1 LTGEGLVLVVDDDR
15 TSRRKLTLALNA
27 LGYASIEAAG
37 GKAALEMMR
46 THSVDLILLDIVM
59 PEIDGFEVL
68 RQCAEDPQLAEIPTL
83 VISGLDGDM
92 ASVVRAIKLGAA
104 DFLPKQFDA
113 VLFQA
118 RVSACIEKR
127 RLRLLE
133 LDHRRQV
140 DRLIAAAETMESS
153 SFHPR
158 KLGLD
163 EVAARPDAVGKLGRV
178 FRDMA
183 EHVYDRERQ
192 LQRNLR
198 TTKGVALLM
207 ATGIA
212 SGLGVPLSILLYRA
226 VPMPVGTAMWVNV
239 VAGLVCLAI
248 VAASAQFKRP
258 SGAMIGFLVSW
269 AVLHGLATILMF
281 EAAGRVSGIML
292 SIILA
297 LEGFIVFLLAAL
309 MRTESPS
316 LRRFAGLCVGL
327 GGVLVLLLARNRI
340 EGVSDWL
347 WILIA
352 LIIPTLYAFMDILA
366 DQKQPSGGNAIF
378 VVGLVMILS
387 AAMTAPLA
395 FAKGQFFS
403 PFEISGEGA
412 VLILVEG
419 ARTAAAY
426 VFYILLIAVAGAV
439 FGSQNAYV
447 STLAGIGW
455 SILLLSET
463 LTLVT
468 LAALITVLAGLM
480 LVGTKRE
487 AEDAEVRFVRRKH
500 TV

>member
-1 LTGEGLVLVVDDDR
+1 MTGEGLVLVVDDDR
-15 TSRRKLTLALNA
+15 TSRRKLILALKA
-27 LGYASIEAAG
+27 LGYVSIEAAG

-46 THSVDLILLDIVM
+46 THPVDLILLDIVM
-59 PEIDGFEVL
+59 PEVDGFEVL

-248 VAASAQFKRP
+248 VAAGAQFKRP

-281 EAAGRVSGIML
+281 
-292 SIILA
+292 
-297 LEGFIVFLLAAL
+297 
-309 MRTESPS
+309 
-316 LRRFAGLCVGL
+316 
-327 GGVLVLLLARNRI
+327 
-340 EGVSDWL
+340 
-347 WILIA
+347 
-352 LIIPTLYAFMDILA
+352 
-366 DQKQPSGGNAIF
+366 
-378 VVGLVMILS
+378 
-387 AAMTAPLA
+387 
-395 FAKGQFFS
+395 
-403 PFEISGEGA
+403 
-412 VLILVEG
+412 
-419 ARTAAAY
+419 
-426 VFYILLIAVAGAV
+426 
-439 FGSQNAYV
+439 
-447 STLAGIGW
+447 
-455 SILLLSET
+455 
-463 LTLVT
+463 
-468 LAALITVLAGLM
+468 
-480 LVGTKRE
+480 
-487 AEDAEVRFVRRKH
+487 
-500 TV
+500 